1 MGFKRCPMNSADIIY
16 TSKISLMD
24 ALDSKS
30 ITIVNL
36 ENNIEIVRWWSDSSP
51 LWWNNKSSNYE
62 NNLRKR
68 IWERKWRR

>member
-36 ENNIEIVRWWSDSSP
+36 ENNIEIVRW
-51 LWWNNKSSNYE
+51 
-62 NNLRKR
+62 
-68 IWERKWRR
+68 

>member
-30 ITIVNL
+30 ITIKQLDGEV
-36 ENNIEIVRWWSDSSP
+36 IQAHFDEIINP
-51 LWWNNKSSNYE
+51 QTM
-62 NNLRKR
+62 R
-68 IWERKWRR
+68 II